1 MKQYAFIGLGSL
13 GMSMLERIAEL
24 TDLVVVIDKSPSRV
38 DRVKDLVKTAFVADV
53 MDGEAFEK
61 IFPEGIDV
69 AVVDLV
75 PDAEATLL
83 VTHRLKKLG
92 VKEIVVKALTD
103 EMAELAK
110 LAGATRIIDSD
121 REAAAR
127 ITPMILSSSL
137 YNFLPIGGDLVMAEV
152 QVPQTLV
159 GKTLIEADLRQRQGI
174 NVVAIRSGGSTAYR
188 GFDRN
193 YVLAKDDIL
202 LAVGEE
208 NDVFGFSGVPRSRAA
223 STRKSILGTLMK
235 GFKKFRD

>member
-1 MKQYAFIGLGSL
+1 MKQYAFLGLGSL
-13 GMSMLERIAEL
+13 GMSMLERVAEI
-24 TDLVVVIDKSPSRV
+24 TDLVVVIDKSAKRV
-38 DRVKDLVKTAFVADV
+38 DRIKDLVRTAFVADV
-53 MDGEAFEK
+53 MDGEAFER

-75 PDAEATLL
+75 PDTEASLL

-92 VKEIVVKALTD
+92 VKEIIVKTMSD

-110 LAGATRIIDSD
+110 LAGATRIVDSD

-152 QVPQTLV
+152 QVPPSLV
-159 GKTLIEADLRQRQGI
+159 GKTIIEADLRQRQGI
-174 NVVAIRSGGSTAYR
+174 NVVAIRSGGGSAYR

-193 YVLAKDDIL
+193 YRLEKDDLL

-208 NDVFGFSGVPRSRAA
+208 NDIFGFSGVPRVRTPS
-223 STRKSILGTLMK
+223 SKKSFLGNLMK
-235 GFKKFRD
+235 TFKKTRD